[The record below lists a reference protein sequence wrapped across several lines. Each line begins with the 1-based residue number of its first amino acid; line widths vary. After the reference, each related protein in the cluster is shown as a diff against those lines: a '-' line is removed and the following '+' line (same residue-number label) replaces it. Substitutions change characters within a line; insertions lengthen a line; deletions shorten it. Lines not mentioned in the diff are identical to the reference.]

1 MRPAYLAPLCY
12 SQWSTVRPSF
22 DALTRP
28 LVALAI
34 TTGSTSPQIPSAAC
48 GGYNSGRYFGVFFV
62 QLGRKK
68 ILAVDLDSLQREAP
82 VTISWSVFKDPPLDV
97 IHVMTRNYAK
107 S

>member
-1 MRPAYLAPLCY
+1 MAPF
-12 SQWSTVRPSF
+12 SIF
-22 DALTRP
+22 ID
-28 LVALAI
+28 
-34 TTGSTSPQIPSAAC
+34 
-48 GGYNSGRYFGVFFV
+48 
-62 QLGRKK
+62 RKK